1 MAKMVA
7 PYSCSS
13 CIHLQKE
20 DPIISGQMALY
31 RCTSQRRNG
40 RCIGWVQKDKPYTG
54 LRKQGGSC
62 CNKLYPGDVFD
73 VISRFSNK
81 CKRYLYCG
89 KKGNVR
95 ILITL
100 PDYTYTP
107 VPNDFLRGVTG
118 KIRGDVRM
126 LYQTEGQKEQHRK
139 IAKEIMRKHYE

>member
-1 MAKMVA
+1 MYPSTERK
-7 PYSCSS
+7 SS
-13 CIHLQKE
+13 DIRRYGNV
-20 DPIISGQMALY
+20 S
-31 RCTSQRRNG
+31 CTSQERRG

-54 LRKQGGSC
+54 LRNQGGSC

-89 KKGNVR
+89 RKGNAR

-107 VPNDFLRGVTG
+107 VPNDFLRGATG
-118 KIRGDVRM
+118 KIRKDVEI
-126 LYQTEGQKEQHRK
+126 LLQTNEQLEESKKLARK
-139 IAKEIMRKHYE
+139 IMRKKEHEGKQRKRL